1 MGGRMGRMGG
11 GMGVSTLHLQIR
23 VVDSQCV
30 YSRLQTRALLT
41 RADTLRLLACSP
53 QALPRKELC
62 VGGGSSPPPRRS
74 RHRSTLYF
82 WSL

>member
-1 MGGRMGRMGG
+1 MGG

-53 QALPRKELC
+53 QALPRKELAVAADLLLAE
-62 VGGGSSPPPRRS
+62 VGTAALCISGLYNIYTFLGS
-74 RHRSTLYF
+74 
-82 WSL
+82 W